1 MLKLIE
7 NGNLLINFVTFHCY
21 SFSLYKV
28 SYFADV
34 DINGYEVQGI
44 NY

>member
-1 MLKLIE
+1 MYIWEKI
-7 NGNLLINFVTFHCY
+7 LL
-21 SFSLYKV
+21 LYKV

-44 NY
+44 DY